1 MGDYLHGVEYQ
12 WVPSRLGGWCSGAL
26 CTGRF
31 ATTAWNWKELCWS
44 TTQQHNPHQNR
55 TVSPSRLP
63 RKTQKKNVN
72 YYVIYTIIIHCY
84 TDFIVWTSFEMC
96 FSWPGFSIRPQSIGH
111 KGEGAFPMGI
121 SSNQQAGYT
130 LQSFLM
136 WLGFRPKMAWKLNF
150 CWENHLGISI
160 AMIDDQKASLVSR
173 EFDKDWLRLFVWGKS

>member
-1 MGDYLHGVEYQ
+1 MGPRNVASASSINTLQKCMKMV
-12 WVPSRLGGWCSGAL
+12 
-26 CTGRF
+26 
-31 ATTAWNWKELCWS
+31 WNI
-44 TTQQHNPHQNR
+44 R
-55 TVSPSRLP
+55 TS
-63 RKTQKKNVN
+63 KKNTKKNIN

-130 LQSFLM
+130 LHSFLM
-136 WLGFRPKMAWKLNF
+136 WLCFRPKMAWKLNF